1 LSTGEGYGPKNNVLQ
16 LLARAMN
23 VVHAKQQQKEE
34 KNSIKMGKL
43 TSGTGPE
50 PDLRSD
56 TQQREAH
63 KVPPK
68 IC

>member
-50 PDLRSD
+50 PD
-56 TQQREAH
+56 
-63 KVPPK
+63 
-68 IC
+68 